1 MGTLLIENKWL
12 LSQSSQTHKIPN
24 NEMPERINLGFL
36 SHLLSLY
43 AEDEEMHENN
53 FNLCMGL
60 KKAVQTEF
68 TP

>member
-1 MGTLLIENKWL
+1 
-12 LSQSSQTHKIPN
+12 
-24 NEMPERINLGFL
+24 MPERINLGFL

-43 AEDEEMHENN
+43 AEDEEMHEKN
-53 FNLCMGL
+53 FNLCMGP